1 MAGMKKFGVSLVAGT
16 SHYAPDAHGA
26 TYRRNG
32 LDQWV
37 LNLTLEG
44 KGRIHAGGKAFTAQP
59 GDVLLFPPRIVHDYS
74 WEPGSDLWIHHWIYF
89 SPLAHWAPLLNWP
102 RRGGSVLGFPLPK
115 GEVHDNVRGAMERCL
130 RMFRSP
136 LQSRLRFC
144 TNALEEALLWCDA
157 ANPFSTGSIGDA
169 RIQAALAFMLKNFAS
184 DLTVA
189 SIARECA
196 LSPSR
201 FAHLFQTETGQPP
214 ARYLDSLRI
223 WKAQEL
229 LLGGAKSVKEVSN
242 EVGYRD
248 PLYFSRVFR
257 QKVGMN
263 PRTFRQ
269 DSRRSG

>member
-1 MAGMKKFGVSLVAGT
+1 MAVSKKFGVSLVAGT

-26 TYRRNG
+26 TYRRHG

-44 KGRIHAGGKAFTAQP
+44 MGRINTGENSFTASP
-59 GDVLLFPPRIVHDYS
+59 GDILLFPPRIVHDYS
-74 WEPGSDLWIHHWIYF
+74 WEPGPDLWIHHWIYF
-89 SPLAHWAPLLNWP
+89 SPLANWAPLLNWP
-102 RRGGSVLGFPLPK
+102 RRGGSVLGFPLHK

-136 LQSRLRFC
+136 HQARIRFC
-144 TNALEEALLWCDA
+144 TNALEEALLWCDV
-157 ANPFSTGSIGDA
+157 ANPFSSGSIGDP
-169 RIQAALAFMLKNFAS
+169 RIQAALAFMLENFAS

-189 SIARECA
+189 AIARECA

-201 FAHLFQTETGQPP
+201 FAHLFQAETGQPP

-263 PRTFRQ
+263 PRMFRQ